1 MSESLPAPWQISPK
15 STKAVRVYCALLA
28 RPHGFRRYVVISV
41 TSTGAYSRLFDTA
54 ADAAAYFATEI
65 EES

>member
-15 STKAVRVYCALLA
+15 STKAVRVY
-28 RPHGFRRYVVISV
+28 
-41 TSTGAYSRLFDTA
+41 
-54 ADAAAYFATEI
+54 FATEI